1 MSLIM
6 DKQEKVFDCSTIKRG
21 DPQYLPRHSCGKN
34 PKSGIVSAVTPEEIK
49 ILYQPAIANVTN
61 FLTIQADDVVTG
73 QWKIRWSENL
83 ESIEEYDPE
92 KTEVKA
98 SDS

>member
-6 DKQEKVFDCSTIKRG
+6 DKQEKVF
-21 DPQYLPRHSCGKN
+21 
-34 PKSGIVSAVTPEEIK
+34 K

-92 KTEVKA
+92 KTEVKE

>member
-21 DPQYLPRHSCGKN
+21 DLISAQHSCWKE
-34 PKSGIVSAVTPEEIK
+34 PKSGIVSAVTSEEIK

>member
-6 DKQEKVFDCSTIKRG
+6 DKQEKVFDCTTIKRG
-21 DPQYLPRHSCGKN
+21 NLISAQHSCWKEPN
-34 PKSGIVSAVTPEEIK
+34 SGIVSAVTPEEIK
-49 ILYQPAIANVTN
+49 ILYQPDIANVTS
-61 FLTIQADDVVTG
+61 FLTIQADDVATG

-92 KTEVKA
+92 KTEVN
-98 SDS
+98 SE

>member
-1 MSLIM
+1 MSRM
-6 DKQEKVFDCSTIKRG
+6 
-21 DPQYLPRHSCGKN
+21 
-34 PKSGIVSAVTPEEIK
+34 